1 MSRFFLRPLR
11 TCLLVFLSAFPLAA
25 QDASDEKKARG
36 RLAWIV
42 SVAIPDEIDNP
53 AKFATGKDI
62 TEVLLSKRS
71 VGAPVKIP
79 QDGLIRMVREIPDPE
94 DPTKRIYESLAE
106 ARIPESVNKALV
118 ILVPIK
124 KKAGSTL
131 LFATK
136 VQDLASFRGGDTLYL
151 NLSPR
156 SILVQL
162 GTEKIPLEKGAVMVT
177 KGPKQDK
184 PVNMPVS
191 YSYFDPAK
199 EKWKLLGAS
208 TVVVRPTRREICI
221 FSWDNRYER
230 LDYHGLTFPVANE

>member
-1 MSRFFLRPLR
+1 MSRP
-11 TCLLVFLSAFPLAA
+11 FLSPQRPILFVLLLMCPLAA
-25 QDASDEKKARG
+25 QEPGDEKKARG

-42 SVAIPDEIDNP
+42 SVAIPDGIDNP
-53 AKFATGKDI
+53 SKFATGKDV
-62 TEVLLSKRS
+62 TEVMLSKRS

-79 QDGLIRMVREIPDPE
+79 RDGLIRMVREIPDPA

-124 KKAGSTL
+124 QNPGSSL

-136 VQDLASFRGGDTLYL
+136 VQDLAAFRGGDTLYM

-162 GTEKIPLEKGAVMVT
+162 GTEKIPLDKGAVKVT
-177 KGPKQDK
+177 KTPKQDK

-221 FSWDNRYER
+221 FSWDSRYER
-230 LDYHGLTFPVANE
+230 LDYHGITFPVAND